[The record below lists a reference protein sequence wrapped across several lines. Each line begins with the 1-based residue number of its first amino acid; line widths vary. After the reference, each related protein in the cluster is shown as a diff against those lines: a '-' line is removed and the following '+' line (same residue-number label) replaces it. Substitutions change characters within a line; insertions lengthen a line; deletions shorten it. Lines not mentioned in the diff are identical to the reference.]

1 MVSSVKT
8 VAKSNTPLSLCRPL
22 IVLSLCP
29 LSYRPSLYTAVVV
42 RCHCPSRRRR
52 QRAGLMRKKAGSRR
66 KPSRSVRWRTEP
78 LEGREII
85 GSDPAPVL
93 LGLAS
98 FDGKLKFLSPAWEKI
113 LGYPAQELLDR
124 PLRELMQQHGQAAVA
139 LVERLL
145 AEDGLEPLEFG
156 LRCQDGTFRWFLW
169 HRRFDSE
176 HQAIFIAGYD
186 ITEQKTRKIASLTQ
200 FFERPK
206 RADAAI

>member
-1 MVSSVKT
+1 MDGT
-8 VAKSNTPLSLCRPL
+8 RFLSRL
-22 IVLSLCP
+22 
-29 LSYRPSLYTAVVV
+29 T
-42 RCHCPSRRRR
+42 
-52 QRAGLMRKKAGSRR
+52 GLMRGKRR
-66 KPSRSVRWRTEP
+66 
-78 LEGREII
+78 LA
-85 GSDPAPVL
+85 SDPAPVL

-98 FDGKLKFLSPAWEKI
+98 FDGKLKFLNPAWEKI

-145 AEDGLEPLEFG
+145 AEDDFEPLEFG

-186 ITEQKTRKIASLTQ
+186 ITEQKTRKIASLLR

-206 RADAAI
+206 RADAAV

>member
-1 MVSSVKT
+1 MNAT
-8 VAKSNTPLSLCRPL
+8 RFLPRLT
-22 IVLSLCP
+22 
-29 LSYRPSLYTAVVV
+29 
-42 RCHCPSRRRR
+42 
-52 QRAGLMRKKAGSRR
+52 GLMRGKRR
-66 KPSRSVRWRTEP
+66 
-78 LEGREII
+78 LA
-85 GSDPAPVL
+85 SDPAPVL

-98 FDGKLKFLSPAWEKI
+98 FDGKLKFLNPAWEKI

-124 PLRELMQQHGQAAVA
+124 PLRELMQRGPAAVA

-145 AEDGLEPLEFG
+145 AEDDFEPLEFG

-186 ITEQKTRKIASLTQ
+186 ITEQKSRKIASLLR

-206 RADAAI
+206 SADAAV